1 MKTHEV
7 NSLLDPER
15 VPTSATGNRGARLH
29 GPLDTDAQDLLE
41 AIEGGTFPELIE
53 EPPWLADFLAHY
65 KLVFGNTGGGEPA
78 TGHSEPVRI
87 VEARAASYEIQK
99 NNPETGELD
108 QTFSNDTNG
117 PSKNVDPPREIF
129 EYAVSE
135 GWSWIHIALAMTL
148 AALLAGL
155 VVMFVRPTHQ
165 QKGRRSGLADP
176 IVGANLPI
184 VQAAASVATPVT
196 TASAA
201 SREQA
206 GQTVLLHKVLPVY
219 RRAAHA
225 QKLEGDVSLQAEISP
240 EGKVRTVTV
249 LSGDPILAQA
259 AVEAVRHWIYSPS
272 TVDQADPRQQQITI
286 HFKAP

>member
-1 MKTHEV
+1 MKTHDM

-15 VPTSATGNRGARLH
+15 VPTSATGNREVRLH
-29 GPLDTDAQDLLE
+29 GQLDTDSQDLLD
-41 AIEGGTFPELIE
+41 AVEGGTVPELTE

-65 KLVFGNTGGGEPA
+65 KLVFGNTGGGAPA
-78 TGHSEPVRI
+78 TGRSEPVRI
-87 VEARAASYEIQK
+87 VEARAVSYEVQK
-99 NNPETGELD
+99 NNQETGELD

-117 PSKNVDPPREIF
+117 PLKNVEPPREIF

-135 GWSWIHIALAMTL
+135 RWSWIHIALAMTL

-155 VVMFVRPTHQ
+155 VVMFVRPTHR
-165 QKGRRSGLADP
+165 QKGSSSGLADP

-184 VQAAASVATPVT
+184 VQAAAPVATPVT
-196 TASAA
+196 TATAA

-219 RRAAHA
+219 PRTAHA

-272 TVDQADPRQQQITI
+272 PVDQADPRLQQVTI